1 MEAVKTRVPD
11 GEVRVSVKATVK
23 KPVAKL
29 KTAGLNRSVAR
40 ALNILLEVAHSE
52 KPKSFVDFQKE
63 LRLPKATLHKLLY
76 TLERLNFLRRDDD
89 TNKYSMGLAALEIA
103 AGGGVRPGDL
113 RSALDPVLRRLVEEW
128 NETCHLGVLDGS
140 EEIILDRLD
149 PPRQVVRLATKV
161 GRRHPA
167 YCSAGGLASLAARND
182 DETYLASLPE
192 ELPAVTKHTMRSRV
206 DLRAR
211 IREVREKGYAL
222 DLEEAYPGV
231 RCVGV
236 AVSVPGWPIVA
247 ISFSLPLQRASI
259 ERLRELSKPLLLVAK
274 QVQRLLELTPNA

>member
-1 MEAVKTRVPD
+1 MVATKTREPI
-11 GEVRVSVKATVK
+11 GETKTSVRARTK
-23 KPVAKL
+23 KPVAKV
-29 KTAGLNRSVAR
+29 KSTGLNRSVAR
-40 ALNILLEVAHSE
+40 ALNILLEVAQSE

-63 LRLPKATLHKLLY
+63 LRLPKATLHKLLH
-76 TLERLNFLRRDDD
+76 TLEALNFLRRDED
-89 TNKYSMGLAALEIA
+89 TNRYHMGFATLELA

-113 RSALDPVLRRLVEEW
+113 RSALDPILRRLVEEW
-128 NETCHLGVLDGS
+128 NETCHLGVLDGD
-140 EEIILDRLD
+140 EEIVLDRLD

-182 DETYLASLPE
+182 DEAYLASLPE
-192 ELPAVTKHTMRSRV
+192 ELVAVTKHTMRSRV
-206 DLRAR
+206 DLKAR

-222 DLEEAYPGV
+222 DLEEAYLGV

-236 AVSVPGWPIVA
+236 AVAVPGWPIVA